1 MVRKSKEVSF
11 MISLALH
18 IGGLSLILYSG
29 LRTYEKNRSN
39 LEDISVSIISI
50 SEFDAYVSEDPKPS
64 IQKIAYSNF
73 QNSFQSAHEDS
84 KFRYEIETD
93 IPIINRKSLEILR
106 NPDKR
111 SKEFERRDTAQE
123 FKPIERVPKERER
136 SSRILI
142 GFEEI
147 GGLAQAFLPKDLVL
161 RNGNSELL
169 NSIQDKNTLPNRDV
183 SFLKPDFLGDELM
196 PAYQTAFVEPISND
210 LWKEVRPKDFDLPE
224 SRGNEIQLA
233 KPKVFKGPKIF
244 SKPEVNKQSE
254 KPPLFS
260 NKIQEISIPK
270 LTQMSLIT
278 VTKEEKADVK
288 QFDRSSR
295 NAVQYST
302 SFYIS
307 SQKINQNSGL
317 VGESLQKPSPSK
329 DRNSTSVLK
338 STVEEPISSSWGAA
352 IERKILSNLV
362 YPKKARNNL
371 LTGKVHLKLEIFA
384 DGTIISVL
392 IRRSSGHVILDKAA
406 KAAVL
411 RSLKLPAAPNNYPNR
426 KFIFNLPV
434 RFSV

>member
-1 MVRKSKEVSF
+1 
-11 MISLALH
+11 
-18 IGGLSLILYSG
+18 
-29 LRTYEKNRSN
+29 
-39 LEDISVSIISI
+39 
-50 SEFDAYVSEDPKPS
+50 
-64 IQKIAYSNF
+64 
-73 QNSFQSAHEDS
+73 
-84 KFRYEIETD
+84 
-93 IPIINRKSLEILR
+93 
-106 NPDKR
+106 
-111 SKEFERRDTAQE
+111 
-123 FKPIERVPKERER
+123 
-136 SSRILI
+136 LI

-371 LTGKVHLKLEIFA
+371 
-384 DGTIISVL
+384 
-392 IRRSSGHVILDKAA
+392 
-406 KAAVL
+406 
-411 RSLKLPAAPNNYPNR
+411 
-426 KFIFNLPV
+426 
-434 RFSV
+434 